1 MFVYKGPQTKTCF
14 DRPQYFLRYS
24 YYRGAAGA
32 LLVYD
37 ISDHETYNHIGRWLQ
52 ELREYGEPNMVI
64 MLVGNKCDLSYRRM
78 VPTEEAK
85 MYAGNNLFLF
95 CTCENCFCLDN
106 VLLGTQ

>member
-1 MFVYKGPQTKTCF
+1 MFVFKGPQTKTCF
-14 DRPQYFLRYS
+14 DRPQYFLCYS

-95 CTCENCFCLDN
+95 CTCENCFLPR
-106 VLLGTQ
+106 

>member
-1 MFVYKGPQTKTCF
+1 M
-14 DRPQYFLRYS
+14 
-24 YYRGAAGA
+24 
-32 LLVYD
+32 YD

-85 MYAGNNLFLF
+85 MYAGILPQNALRRDCNGK
-95 CTCENCFCLDN
+95 CIE
-106 VLLGTQ
+106 